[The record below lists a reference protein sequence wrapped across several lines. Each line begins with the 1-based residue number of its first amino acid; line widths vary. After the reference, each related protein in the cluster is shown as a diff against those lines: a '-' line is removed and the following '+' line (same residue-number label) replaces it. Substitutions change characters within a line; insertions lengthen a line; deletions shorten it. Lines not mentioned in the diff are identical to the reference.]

1 MKRKT
6 YGGNEGEDEETKDEE
21 EKSLIDTLGR
31 LGNNTG
37 ISLYD
42 DVSSYLDP
50 DDLSK
55 AARTSK
61 AFRTLKASS
70 NNGVDWSTY
79 LRRRFP
85 YLRPCDIRY
94 LP

>member
-61 AFRTLKASS
+61 AFRTKVL
-70 NNGVDWSTY
+70 
-79 LRRRFP
+79 L
-85 YLRPCDIRY
+85 
-94 LP
+94 